1 MKKLGLSTGA
11 MQRAFGPIG
20 TLELAAKCG
29 FDAID
34 LDLELYGGGSDAI
47 YKSFDAMDEHF
58 TKIKERADE
67 LGIIIS
73 QTHGRCRTYTPDE
86 KDCIYA
92 RWASERDLYATK
104 LLGAPACVI
113 HNITTGRWG
122 LRSADFMHEKNAR
135 FIKDIAPFAEKN
147 GVAIGFETF
156 GDAHVDGKRYIDFFG
171 DSDEL
176 WRQYNLVETKNKVIC
191 LDTGHTNKAQ
201 CVAREH
207 GSEVLG
213 VADSV
218 RLFGKELKLLHL
230 HDNNSYS
237 DQHLPPCWAGRDG
250 AIDWDATMAALDE
263 VGYSG
268 VYNFE
273 LNLSYFK
280 SVLSDMVP
288 VLGKYLRD
296 FLNKYE

>member
-11 MQRAFGPIG
+11 MQKAFGAIG
-20 TLELAAKCG
+20 TLELAAKSG

-34 LDLELYGGGSDAI
+34 LDLEIYGGGSDPI
-47 YKSFDAMDEHF
+47 YKSFDAMEEHF
-58 TKIKERADE
+58 TKIKERAHE
-67 LGIIIS
+67 LGITVS

-86 KDCIYA
+86 KDCVFA

-113 HNITTGRWG
+113 HNITTGKWG
-122 LRSADFMHEKNAR
+122 LRSAEFMHEKNAQ

-176 WRQYNLVETKNKVIC
+176 WHQYNLVETKNKVIC
-191 LDTGHTNKAQ
+191 LDTGHTNKAL

-207 GSEVLG
+207 GREVLG
-213 VADSV
+213 VADSI

-237 DQHLPPCWAGRDG
+237 DQHLPPRWAGADG
-250 AIDWDATMAALDE
+250 AIDWDATMAALDA

-280 SVLSDMVP
+280 SVLSDMIP
-288 VLGKYLRD
+288 VLGKYLRE

>member
-1 MKKLGLSTGA
+1 M
-11 MQRAFGPIG
+11 RY
-20 TLELAAKCG
+20 TLKE
-29 FDAID
+29 I
-34 LDLELYGGGSDAI
+34 LDL
-47 YKSFDAMDEHF
+47 
-58 TKIKERADE
+58 
-67 LGIIIS
+67 
-73 QTHGRCRTYTPDE
+73 
-86 KDCIYA
+86 
-92 RWASERDLYATK
+92 
-104 LLGAPACVI
+104 
-113 HNITTGRWG
+113 
-122 LRSADFMHEKNAR
+122 
-135 FIKDIAPFAEKN
+135 AEKN

-176 WRQYNLVETKNKVIC
+176 WYQYNLVETKNKVIC

-207 GSEVLG
+207 GREVLG
-213 VADSV
+213 VADSI

-237 DQHLPPCWAGRDG
+237 DQHLPPRWAGADG
-250 AIDWDATMAALDE
+250 AIDWDATMAALDA

-280 SVLSDMVP
+280 SVLGDMIP
-288 VLGKYLRD
+288 VLGKYLRE

>member
-86 KDCIYA
+86 KDCINA

-237 DQHLPPCWAGRDG
+237 DQHLPPHWAGKDG

-288 VLGKYLRD
+288 VLGKYLRE